1 MRGTMRGKH
10 LPSHFLPFHFHAST
24 QDAFQLLN
32 ACKFL
37 EFLSDTVGCVDVG
50 TQ

>member
-1 MRGTMRGKH
+1 MCASAHMRGKH
-10 LPSHFLPFHFHAST
+10 LPSLFHAST